1 MDLKTTEKFNAIVDQ
16 ETNKQTADLTG
27 LQGETWII
35 CDSSYKT
42 QIFTDKNAAL
52 KASGKDIPE
61 SDFDKLKQECKEIKL
76 LDTAGYAADSYAA
89 AMAVV
94 TEADKLIAHG
104 KSEADAAA
112 VTDMYKK
119 VKAAKEALLSG
130 QKIDTASDTSS
141 DTETT
146 GTDTTGTD
154 TTGTDTT
161 GTDTT
166 GTDTTGTDTTGTD
179 TTGTDTTG
187 TDTTGTDTTGTD
199 TTGTDTSSD
208 VVVTPGKG
216 DVNKDGKVSLKDAS
230 VVQRADVGIGTPL
243 SDEQVKAA
251 DMNNDGKADLKDAY
265 LIQTQVTADYS
276 K

>member
-94 TEADKLIAHG
+94 TEADKLIAQG

-112 VTDMYKK
+112 VTDMYKN
-119 VKAAKEALLSG
+119 
-130 QKIDTASDTSS
+130 
-141 DTETT
+141 
-146 GTDTTGTD
+146 
-154 TTGTDTT
+154 
-161 GTDTT
+161 
-166 GTDTTGTDTTGTD
+166 TDTTGTDTTGTD